1 MTNEAKVVLS
11 GEDKLSAIFAKA
23 GTSAKALG
31 FSLDGIKT
39 GAIAA
44 LGALA
49 VPVSIGALASIAKA
63 SINAVDALNDVADAT
78 GASIENISA
87 LEDIAK
93 RSGTGID
100 TVSTALVKFNAVL
113 KDADPS
119 KGPGAI
125 LKALG
130 LSIEDLK
137 RKDPAEAMRQVAV
150 ALNSVGDEGDRAR
163 ITQELFGKS
172 VKEVAP
178 YLKDLADNGE
188 LVAKVTTQQAE
199 EAEAFNKQL
208 FRLQANASDAAR
220 SLLSDLVPALN
231 KIIENMKLAK
241 SYSAGFLDFL
251 FMPGAAN
258 AAEKLKDYQSR
269 LDGLLED
276 RKQYERAGSDT
287 RGLDQAIATAARS
300 VNYLKA
306 VVNAEQLAKINFSA
320 ADQSDAE
327 AYRLGIKRR
336 VTLPASGGSG
346 GGGGG
351 GGRAAAQKDPY
362 AEANRYLESLRKQ
375 LQTTE
380 DLTVYEKLLAD
391 IRDGS
396 IGKLNPK
403 LQAQLEA
410 TAKQIDADKELSAIT
425 KQFAELSEQAAKAQE
440 KLQEEAKGFYDATRT
455 PIERL
460 NIELAR
466 QDELLRKLGPA
477 YKDTYM
483 RAQEAAQ
490 DRYEAEVKVE
500 EKITELDQFTQR
512 AAQNM
517 QDYLGSSFQQI
528 MEGNFDNIG
537 DAFVSM
543 LNNMV
548 AQAAAA
554 QLSKYLFGD
563 LLTGKSGGSNGVLGD
578 FIGSAASSLFGGFRA
593 DGGDV
598 QRGKGYI
605 VGERGPEWFEPATS
619 GTVVPN
625 HALGGQT
632 IQVSNV
638 FHLSGPVDRRT
649 QQQIGAAAAQGAQRA
664 LARNT

>member
-1 MTNEAKVVLS
+1 MTNQAKVVFS
-11 GEDKLSAIFAKA
+11 GEDKLSAVFAKVGA
-23 GTSAKALG
+23 SADKLG
-31 FSLDGIKT
+31 FNLNTLKG
-39 GAIAA
+39 GAIGA

-49 VPVSIGALASIAKA
+49 VPVSAGAIVTMANESRQAIDDLGDLAETIGSTVEK
-63 SINAVDALNDVADAT
+63 
-78 GASIENISA
+78 ISA
-87 LEDIAK
+87 
-93 RSGTGID
+93 ID
-100 TVSTALVKFNAVL
+100 GLNREVGGSFDVLSTALVKFNGIL
-113 KDADPS
+113 KDADPD
-119 KGPGAI
+119 KGAGAV
-125 LKALG
+125 LKALN
-130 LSIEDLK
+130 LDIEELK
-137 RKDPAEAMRQVAV
+137 RLDPVDAMQRVAV
-150 ALNSVGDEGDRAR
+150 ALSQWADDGNRAR
-163 ITQELFGKS
+163 AVQELFGKS
-172 VKEVAP
+172 VKDIAP
-178 YLKDLADNGE
+178 LMRDLAEAGQLN
-188 LVAKVTTQQAE
+188 ARVTTEQRE
-199 EAEAFNKQL
+199 EVDRFNKEL
-208 FRLQANASDAAR
+208 FKLQAAAGDVSR
-220 SLLSDLVPALN
+220 TLTSEVVTALN
-231 KIIENMKLAK
+231 KVIDRFKEGQKEGKGFWQVAWEGYKQDVGGIMGGGQQGSRSASGSIIDLTNESPAESARLRRPVAK
-241 SYSAGFLDFL
+241 PSLNIPSTGSSARKTG
-251 FMPGAAN
+251 GAA
-258 AAEKLKDYQSR
+258 A
-269 LDGLLED
+269 
-276 RKQYERAGSDT
+276 
-287 RGLDQAIATAARS
+287 
-300 VNYLKA
+300 
-306 VVNAEQLAKINFSA
+306 
-320 ADQSDAE
+320 
-327 AYRLGIKRR
+327 
-336 VTLPASGGSG
+336 P
-346 GGGGG
+346 
-351 GGRAAAQKDPY
+351 KDPY

-375 LQTTE
+375 LQATE
-380 DLTVYEKLLAD
+380 ELSVYEKLLAD

-396 IGKLNPK
+396 IGKLTPQ

-410 TAKQIDADKELSAIT
+410 TAKKIDADKELNAIT
-425 KQFAELSEQAAKAQE
+425 KEFAELSEQAAKAQAA
-440 KLQEEAKGFYDATRT
+440 LQEEARGFFEATRT

-563 LLTGKSGGSNGVLGD
+563 LLTGKSGGGNGAIGD

-593 DGGDV
+593 EGGAV
-598 QRGKGYI
+598 QQGKGYI

-649 QQQIGAAAAQGAQRA
+649 QQQVAAAAGRGVQ
-664 LARNT
+664 LAMSRNG

>member
-1 MTNEAKVVLS
+1 MTNQAKVVFS
-11 GEDKLSAIFAKA
+11 GEDKLSAVFAKVGA
-23 GTSAKALG
+23 SADKLG
-31 FSLDGIKT
+31 FNLDTLKG
-39 GAIAA
+39 GAIGA

-49 VPVSIGALASIAKA
+49 VPVSAGAIVTMANESRKA
-63 SINAVDALNDVADAT
+63 IDDLKDLSETVGTTVEQISAIDGLNREVGGSFDAL
-78 GASIENISA
+78 
-87 LEDIAK
+87 
-93 RSGTGID
+93 
-100 TVSTALVKFNAVL
+100 STALVKFNGIL
-113 KDADPS
+113 KDADPD
-119 KGPGAI
+119 KGAGAV
-125 LKALG
+125 LKALN
-130 LSIEDLK
+130 LDIEELK
-137 RKDPAEAMRQVAV
+137 RLDPVDAMQRVAV
-150 ALNSVGDEGDRAR
+150 ALGQWADDGNRAR
-163 ITQELFGKS
+163 AVQELFGKS
-172 VKEVAP
+172 VKEVGP
-178 YLKDLADNGE
+178 FLRDLAEAGKLNARITSE
-188 LVAKVTTQQAE
+188 QAE
-199 EAEAFNKQL
+199 EVDRFNKEL
-208 FRLQANASDAAR
+208 ARLQANAGDVSRTLTID
-220 SLLSDLVPALN
+220 VVTALN
-231 KIIENMKLAK
+231 RVIDKFREGQKEGK
-241 SYSAGFLDFL
+241 GFF
-251 FMPGAAN
+251 
-258 AAEKLKDYQSR
+258 
-269 LDGLLED
+269 
-276 RKQYERAGSDT
+276 
-287 RGLDQAIATAARS
+287 ATAAGIYTQNVADFYGTGQKGSRTS
-300 VNYLKA
+300 SGPILDPND
-306 VVNAEQLAKINFSA
+306 QSA
-320 ADQSDAE
+320 AEMA
-327 AYRLGIKRR
+327 RLTRQAQRPSLNIPSTGPSTRK
-336 VTLPASGGSG
+336 AGG
-346 GGGGG
+346 
-351 GGRAAAQKDPY
+351 AAAPKDPY

-375 LQTTE
+375 LQATE
-380 DLTVYEKLLAD
+380 ELTVYEKLLAD
-391 IRDGS
+391 IRNGS
-396 IGKLNPK
+396 IGKLTPQ

-410 TAKQIDADKELSAIT
+410 TAKKIDADKELNAIT
-425 KQFAELSEQAAKAQE
+425 KEFAELSEQAAKAQAE
-440 KLQEEAKGFYDATRT
+440 LQEEARGFFEATRT

-500 EKITELDQFTQR
+500 EKISELDQFTQR

-563 LLTGKSGGSNGVLGD
+563 LLTGKSGGGNGAIGD
-578 FIGSAASSLFGGFRA
+578 IIGSAASSLFGGFRA
-593 DGGDV
+593 EGGAV

-625 HALGGQT
+625 HALGGQAL
-632 IQVSNV
+632 QVNNV